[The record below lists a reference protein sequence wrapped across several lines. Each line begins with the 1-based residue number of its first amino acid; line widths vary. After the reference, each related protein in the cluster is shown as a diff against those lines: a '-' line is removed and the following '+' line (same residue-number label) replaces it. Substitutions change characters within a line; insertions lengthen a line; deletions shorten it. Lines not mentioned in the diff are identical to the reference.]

1 MTERRKLYRSRADKM
16 LAGALG
22 GWAEYLNVDS
32 SFVRIGYVVLTLL
45 TGIFPGFILYV
56 LMVIIIPV
64 EPESAS
70 D

>member
-1 MTERRKLYRSRADKM
+1 MAQRRKLYRSRADKM
-16 LAGALG
+16 IAGVMG

-32 SFVRIGYVVLTLL
+32 SFVRIGYAVLTLL

-56 LMVIIIPV
+56 LMAIIIPL
-64 EPESAS
+64 EPETTP